1 MVKRT
6 VVVLGIVSLMFMAVG
21 TSSAFFVGFPGED
34 GCGVCKPLYVPVEC
48 PTPEFR
54 TIVKTWQC
62 KIVGP
67 CPAAGPACGPS
78 ACGSRGCPAGICDAV
93 ANVLGFPFDVLFGGC
108 DGVYG
113 CGLGGLGGGLGG
125 DGPCGPCYGPIPCAF
140 GGVAMALAAPS
151 VMFGSL
157 W

>member
-6 VVVLGIVSLMFMAVG
+6 VVVLSVLSLMLMAVG
-21 TSSAFFVGFPGED
+21 TSSAFFVGWPGD
-34 GCGVCKPLYVPVEC
+34 CGVGCKPLYVPAEC
-48 PTPEFR
+48 PTPEFK

-67 CPAAGPACGPS
+67 CPAPGPMCGPAACGPKS
-78 ACGSRGCPAGICDAV
+78 TFGLCDAV
-93 ANVLGFPFDVLFGGC
+93 ANLLGFPFDALFNGV

-113 CGLGGLGGGLGG
+113 CGPDLFGGG
-125 DGPCGPCYGPIPCAF
+125 DGPCGPCYGPLSA
-140 GGVAMALAAPS
+140 ALAAVPMTIGAPS
-151 VMFGSL
+151 VMFGAL

>member
-6 VVVLGIVSLMFMAVG
+6 VVVLGILSLMLMAVG
-21 TSSAFFVGFPGED
+21 PCSAFFVGFPGDD
-34 GCGVCKPLYVPVEC
+34 GCGMCKPLYVPVEC
-48 PTPEFR
+48 PTPEFP
-54 TIVKTWQC
+54 TMVKTWQC

-67 CPAAGPACGPS
+67 CPAPGPMCCS
-78 ACGSRGCPAGICDAV
+78 GSCDKGCPAGLCDAV
-93 ANVLGFPFDVLFGGC
+93 ANLLGFPFDVLFGGC

-113 CGLGGLGGGLGG
+113 CGLGGACGGLGG
-125 DGPCGPCYGPIPCAF
+125 DGPCGPCYGPVSCVLA
-140 GGVAMALAAPS
+140 GVPMVLGAPS